1 MQITYMRKDFVK
13 TLKKNLGQNYNL
25 YVKIG
30 YFWLMFSIICKTGW
44 GKTVNL
50 SVRIYIN
57 NVEKRITFKIQA
69 RFYHELLT
77 P

>member
-1 MQITYMRKDFVK
+1 MLKLVTFDWCFPQFVK
-13 TLKKNLGQNYNL
+13 QDGE
-25 YVKIG
+25 
-30 YFWLMFSIICKTGW
+30 
-44 GKTVNL
+44 KTVNL

-57 NVEKRITFKIQA
+57 NVEKRITFKIQT